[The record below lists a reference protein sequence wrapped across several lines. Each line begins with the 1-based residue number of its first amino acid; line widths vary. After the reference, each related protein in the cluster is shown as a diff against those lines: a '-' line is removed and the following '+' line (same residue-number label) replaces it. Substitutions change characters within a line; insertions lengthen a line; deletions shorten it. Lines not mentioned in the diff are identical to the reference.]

1 MPDLKIHIFQCV
13 ARHFWAAVG
22 FLPAASLCQ
31 WQSVSKSRQ
40 DFAYA
45 D

>member
-1 MPDLKIHIFQCV
+1 MPDLKIHIYQWV
-13 ARHFWAAVG
+13 ELNFWAAVG

-40 DFAYA
+40 DFA
-45 D
+45 